1 MDSLG
6 ITAVIATILSMI
18 FAAAALWNSIAR
30 RRHEARMARLLEP
43 EPEKIKFKPAPST
56 PAVSTHPH
64 APSRTNAHPHHGPPR
79 SAAKSPEPPP
89 SAAPA
94 PLFRQVRPTG
104 EVEDEAYPEDDDM
117 YVWE

>member
-30 RRHEARMARLLEP
+30 RRHEAQMARRDAE
-43 EPEKIKFKPAPST
+43 ETEKFSFKPMPSG
-56 PAVSTHPH
+56 PAISSQPIPSRSTHP
-64 APSRTNAHPHHGPPR
+64 SAHPGR
-79 SAAKSPEPPP
+79 K
-89 SAAPA
+89 AAPA
-94 PLFRQVRPTG
+94 AGTPPVPLFRQIRPTG
-104 EVEDEAYPEDDDM
+104 EVEAEKHPEDEDM